1 MVLLVALGVNAFS
14 GLKNGIIK
22 SVLSLAGLIV
32 GVILAGRLYVPLA
45 GQLTFIP
52 SENAAKV
59 LAFAVILIGV
69 MVVAA
74 VLAGLLKAVTSIMM
88 LGWVNRLGGAVFG
101 LVLGAVITGAM
112 LTVWIRFFGAGQ
124 TIGESKLARLLV
136 DFLPLVL
143 ALLPDEFEAVR
154 SFFQ

>member
-1 MVLLVALGVNAFS
+1 MNGIDMVLLVALGVNAFF

-32 GVILAGRLYVPLA
+32 GVILAGRFYVPLA
-45 GQLTFIP
+45 GQLTFVP
-52 SENAAKV
+52 SENAAKI
-59 LAFAVILIGV
+59 LAFAIILIGV
-69 MVVAA
+69 MVIAA

-112 LTVWIRFFGAGQ
+112 LTVWIQFFGAGQ
-124 TIGESKLARLLV
+124 KYRGIKTGSSAGG
-136 DFLPLVL
+136 FLPPGLSP
-143 ALLPDEFEAVR
+143 AAVR
-154 SFFQ
+154 V